1 MSNKSQRG
9 FTLIELVIVI
19 VILGILSAVA
29 LPKFV
34 NLGADARVAVMKG
47 VEGSLR
53 AANAMVYAK
62 AATAN
67 QMGITGSVTINGVAV
82 ATRYGYAAAT
92 GTSTTAGTGLLR
104 VLDLSPVTDFNI
116 ATNNVVGHA
125 GAQATTNCRVTYV
138 PATAT
143 LAPTYTTLV
152 TGGSACN

>member
-1 MSNKSQRG
+1 MPNKQTG
-9 FTLIELVIVI
+9 FTLIELVMVI
-19 VILGILSAVA
+19 VILGILAATA

-53 AANAMVYAK
+53 AANVMVYAK

-67 QMGITGSVTINGVAV
+67 QLGATGTVTINGVTV
-82 ATRYGYAAAT
+82 NTVYGFAEAT

-104 VLDLSPVTDFNI
+104 VMDLSPVADFNI
-116 ATNNVVGHA
+116 ATTNIIGHA

-138 PATAT
+138 AATDTA
-143 LAPTYTTLV
+143 APTYTLNV
-152 TGGSACN
+152 TDCD